1 MSDTQCFILGSM
13 LGKDLSGDECQLFK
27 NLGTVH
33 DLQDGEVL
41 IEEGKVDN
49 SLHIVISG
57 NLAVT
62 RQTAGGEWLT
72 LHILQQGELAGA
84 LGFIDGQEH
93 SATLRAAGPT
103 RVFSIERSKFE
114 SLLESQPS
122 LVYRVMRAI
131 IRGVHNT
138 LRRMNMQQLELT
150 NYITQQHGRY

>member
-1 MSDTQCFILGSM
+1 MSDSQCFILGSM
-13 LGKDLSGDECQLFK
+13 LDKNLSGDECQLFK
-27 NLGTVH
+27 DLGTVR
-33 DLQDGEVL
+33 DLQGGEVL
-41 IEEGKVDN
+41 IEEGKIDN
-49 SLHIVISG
+49 SLHIVIAG

-62 RQTAGGEWLT
+62 RQTAGGELLT

-93 SATLRAAGPT
+93 SATLRAVGPT
-103 RVFSIERSKFE
+103 RVFSLERTHFE
-114 SLLESQPS
+114 SLLETQPS
-122 LVYRVMRAI
+122 IVYRVMRAI

>member
-1 MSDTQCFILGSM
+1 MSDSQCFILGSM

-27 NLGTVH
+27 ELGTVRNLH
-33 DLQDGEVL
+33 DGEVL

-49 SLHIVISG
+49 CLHIVIAG
-57 NLAVT
+57 NIAVS
-62 RQTAGGEWLT
+62 RQTTGGELLT
-72 LHILQQGELAGA
+72 LHILTQGELAGA

-93 SATLRAAGPT
+93 SATLRAVGPT
-103 RVFSIERSKFE
+103 SVFSLERSKFE
-114 SLLESQPS
+114 SLLETQPQ

-138 LRRMNMQQLELT
+138 VRRMNMQHLEMT